1 MNRELIPQIPGA
13 GPGAIQ
19 AVADCMSSM
28 TPRFHLQT
36 QRRPDVISWPDLLN
50 PEVVS
55 VQIDMHTVSR
65 NITDRQVAAS
75 LFVQGIA
82 THVISTTL
90 AAELVLGIP
99 LRPRS
104 DQFWILPGVPHM
116 VWGVDA
122 DHTEVD
128 LTAVEQSLDRRVAD
142 WISYWPSG
150 HFRDLIDSVK
160 QTVRVGRRMLE
171 GNVASAI
178 GNALVFLDWW
188 ERTDH
193 VVTVAEAVIAHPS
206 VAEHASLTDLTVK
219 GRTGLRS
226 NRSSCCL
233 LLRVEGSHAC
243 PTCPVVSDA
252 ERIATTSMH
261 VGHLLAV
268 RPLYI
273 SEPSTDSDRQ

>member
-1 MNRELIPQIPGA
+1 MNRELIPQIPAA
-13 GPGAIQ
+13 GPGAVQ

-36 QRRPDVISWPDLLN
+36 QGRPGAISWSDLLN

-55 VQIDMHTVSR
+55 AQIDVHAASR
-65 NITDRQVAAS
+65 NITDRQIAAS

-82 THVISTTL
+82 THLISTTL

-99 LRPRS
+99 LRPS
-104 DQFWILPGVPHM
+104 KDQFWILPGVPHM

-122 DHTEVD
+122 DQTVVD
-128 LTAVEQSLDRRVAD
+128 LTAVEQSLDRRVSD
-142 WISYWPSG
+142 WISFWPSG
-150 HFRDLIDSVK
+150 HFRDFIDSVK
-160 QTVRVGRRMLE
+160 QAVRVGRRMLE
-171 GNVASAI
+171 GNVASAV

-188 ERTDH
+188 ERTDQ
-193 VVTVAEAVIAHPS
+193 VRRVAEAVIAHPT
-206 VAEHASLTDLTVK
+206 VAEHASLDVLTVQ

-243 PTCPVVSDA
+243 PTCPMVDDA
-252 ERIATTSMH
+252 DRIATTSMH

-268 RPLYI
+268 RPL
-273 SEPSTDSDRQ
+273 